1 MDGNMVNKSP
11 HFADMGDSALMVIA
25 GDSISLE
32 INEKVRSMTALIKTQ
47 EWPGIREIVPTYTS
61 FVIHFDPILF
71 SMEGLKECVQGIWS
85 SDFTLKESSARTV
98 LIPTRYGSEYGPDLR
113 SVSELTNLSIEE
125 IITIHST
132 TEYLVYA
139 LGFSPGFPY
148 LGGLNSKIHCPRLES
163 PRISV
168 PQGSVAIAD
177 SQTGVYP
184 VESPGGWRLI
194 GRTPLSMFDPNR
206 PDPSLVIPGDYIRFL
221 PIDSDEEYLEI
232 CEMSANGDYE
242 VQIQ

>member
-1 MDGNMVNKSP
+1 M
-11 HFADMGDSALMVIA
+11 
-25 GDSISLE
+25 
-32 INEKVRSMTALIKTQ
+32 
-47 EWPGIREIVPTYTS
+47 
-61 FVIHFDPILF
+61 
-71 SMEGLKECVQGIWS
+71 
-85 SDFTLKESSARTV
+85 
-98 LIPTRYGSEYGPDLR
+98 
-113 SVSELTNLSIEE
+113 
-125 IITIHST
+125 
-132 TEYLVYA
+132 YA

-206 PDPSLVIPGDYIRFL
+206 PDPSLVIPGDYIRFM